1 MRFRKL
7 VPFLTALQ
15 LVHAVP
21 SNRHADAS
29 FSCKCT
35 PSESCWPTPAIWSKL
50 NHTIDGR
57 LFATVPLGSPCHGP
71 SFDENKCASIK
82 EQWRFAPIHAN
93 DPTSPMV
100 PIFQNHTCD
109 PFHLSSIPCNRSNLV
124 EYYVNASKPM
134 HVQEAVNF
142 ARDNNVRLV
151 IKNTG
156 HDFLGRSTGKHAL
169 GIWTHYLNETTVLP
183 SYKGSTYSGPALK
196 MGAGT
201 QASQAYRDAHGAGY
215 RVVGGSCPTVGLAG
229 GYTQGGGHGV
239 LTSAYGLGADNV
251 LEWEV
256 VTAAGKI
263 VTATPTKNSDL
274 YWALSGGG
282 GGNWGAVLSMTV
294 KVYPEG
300 PMSGGV
306 LSFNLEPNTTAE
318 SFWENVG
325 LLLSGSTGL
334 VDSGS
339 SMIASITNSTV
350 YAYIAGPNVDKKT
363 LEDKM
368 FYMTSRLNQSS
379 ISYNFT
385 IDTDPSYYDYFN
397 RYFGPLP
404 DGIWPVDHLMG
415 NKLLPRSAFQSAS
428 KIKKLREVAKSITS
442 GNEWAISAVVVNAA
456 ASNKSSAVPANAVM
470 PSWRNVLVQLTVY
483 SNWDWKSNLEMSN
496 RSDRL
501 TNDIIPSLVALAPET
516 GIYANEANYRQ
527 ADWKKQFYG
536 CTWGRLND
544 VKRKWDPSTVFYTPL
559 SAGSQLW
566 EDKDEL

>member
-1 MRFRKL
+1 
-7 VPFLTALQ
+7 
-15 LVHAVP
+15 
-21 SNRHADAS
+21 
-29 FSCKCT
+29 
-35 PSESCWPTPAIWSKL
+35 
-50 NHTIDGR
+50 
-57 LFATVPLGSPCHGP
+57 
-71 SFDENKCASIK
+71 
-82 EQWRFAPIHAN
+82 
-93 DPTSPMV
+93 MV

-109 PFHLSSIPCNRSNLV
+109 PFHPSSTPCTTGNLV
-124 EYYVNASKPM
+124 EYYVNASKSV
-134 HVQEAVNF
+134 HVQEAVKF
-142 ARDNNVRLV
+142 GRDNNVRLV

-169 GIWTHYLNETTVLP
+169 GIWTRYLNETSVLP

-196 MGAGT
+196 IGAGT
-201 QASQAYRDAHGAGY
+201 QASQAYRDAHAAGY

-251 LEWEV
+251 L
-256 VTAAGKI
+256 
-263 VTATPTKNSDL
+263 D
-274 YWALSGGG
+274 GGG

-306 LSFNLEPNTTAE
+306 LSFNLEPNVTVE

-334 VDSGS
+334 VDSGG
-339 SMIASITNSTV
+339 SMIAGITNSTV

-363 LEDKM
+363 LKDKM
-368 FYMTSRLNQSS
+368 FYITSRLKQSY
-379 ISYNFT
+379 IPYNLT
-385 IDTDPSYYDYFN
+385 VDTDPSYYDYFS

-428 KIKKLREVAKSITS
+428 KIKKFRDVAKSITT

-456 ASNKSSAVPANAVM
+456 ASNKSRAVPANAVM
-470 PSWRNVLVQLTVY
+470 PSWRSVLVQLTVY
-483 SNWDWKSNLEMSN
+483 SNWDWKSDLEMSN

-501 TNDIIPSLVALAPET
+501 TNGIIPSLVALAPET

-536 CTWGRLND
+536 CTWDRLND

-566 EDKDEL
+566 KDKAGKLCRAH